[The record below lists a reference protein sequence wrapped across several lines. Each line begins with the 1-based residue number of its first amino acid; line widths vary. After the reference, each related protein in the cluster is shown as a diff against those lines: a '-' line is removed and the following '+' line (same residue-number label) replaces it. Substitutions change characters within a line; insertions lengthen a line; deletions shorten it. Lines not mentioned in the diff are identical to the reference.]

1 MEEKCPYVR
10 EKMGTNF
17 LYSPN
22 SMNFT
27 AFSHVRGNWWRNPC
41 ISHFIKYTKEYE
53 SNWKKH
59 PYYGKSMSTNFSGSP
74 HMMGFAGFSRK
85 SIFQAFPI
93 QWVFLLF
100 PHTFGNWQENPC
112 ISLMMKY
119 ATGWQSNG
127 KKHLLYGKS
136 MGTNFSDIPDS
147 MGFSILWGIR
157 WENPFISHVMKCTIR
172 WESNGKKH
180 PYCGKIMRT
189 NFPGSPHTMGFL
201 GYYWEPIFQTFPHS
215 MGLTAFSNVM
225 GNEWENT
232 CISHVRK
239 YNIKWE
245 SNDNIG

>member
-22 SMNFT
+22 SMDFT

-59 PYYGKSMSTNFSGSP
+59 PYYGKSMSTNFPGSP

-100 PHTFGNWQENPC
+100 PIPLEIDKKTHAFPIWWNMRQDGN
-112 ISLMMKY
+112 LMEKNTYFMEK
-119 ATGWQSNG
+119 
-127 KKHLLYGKS
+127 
-136 MGTNFSDIPDS
+136 
-147 MGFSILWGIR
+147 
-157 WENPFISHVMKCTIR
+157 V
-172 WESNGKKH
+172 
-180 PYCGKIMRT
+180 
-189 NFPGSPHTMGFL
+189 
-201 GYYWEPIFQTFPHS
+201 WEPISQTFQIQWVSLYYGEFDEKTHS
-215 MGLTAFSNVM
+215 FPMWWSAP
-225 GNEWENT
+225 
-232 CISHVRK
+232 
-239 YNIKWE
+239 
-245 SNDNIG
+245 